1 MTRDYVRDGTATLF
15 AALNLLEGKV
25 IGRCM
30 RAPTFLLL
38 AECRRG
44 LLRQAHQASR
54 LGRQLSKNWSR
65 PLKSV
70 QKV

>member
-30 RAPTFLLL
+30 RAPTSCSWLNAVEDFFAKLT
-38 AECRRG
+38 RRRDWG
-44 LLRQAHQASR
+44 GSCQRIGQDR
-54 LGRQLSKNWSR
+54 
-65 PLKSV
+65 
-70 QKV
+70 